1 MKRLLQSLLLLGG
14 LFAAAAVAAQEL
26 APAELVQKIT
36 NDVLAAVKS
45 DKELAAGDKQKAIRL
60 AEEKVLPYV
69 DFEYATRLAVG
80 RAWRQASAEQR
91 KELVTQFRNM
101 LVRTYSNSISAYQGQ
116 ALKVLPSRGKDEPDE
131 ATVRTQFLRAG
142 GQPLPIDFAMH
153 KVSGGWKVYDITV
166 EGVSLVL
173 TYRSEFDA
181 IVKQQGIDG
190 LIKTLTQK
198 NIPAAGIG
206 GTGGQGGGAAKNN
219 GAAPKSG
226 TK

>member
-1 MKRLLQSLLLLGG
+1 MKSFFASLILTG
-14 LFAAAAVAAQEL
+14 FFVAPAAAQEL
-26 APAELVQKIT
+26 SPEQLVQKIT

-45 DKELAAGDKQKAIRL
+45 DQALAAGDRQKAVKL
-60 AEEKVLPYV
+60 AEEKVLPYI

-80 RAWRQASAEQR
+80 RSWRQASPEQKSR
-91 KELVTQFRNM
+91 LVTEFRNM
-101 LVRTYSNSISAYQGQ
+101 LVRTYSNSVQAYEGQ
-116 ALKVLPSRGKDEPDE
+116 TLKVLPSRGKSDSADE
-131 ATVRTQFLRAG
+131 ATVRTQFVRAG

-153 KVSGGWKVYDITV
+153 KAGNAWKVYDITV

-190 LIKTLTQK
+190 LIQALAQK
-198 NIPAAGIG
+198 NIPAAGV
-206 GTGGQGGGAAKNN
+206 GA
-219 GAAPKSG
+219 